1 MTWLR
6 NLRIRMLKAALRR
19 AYISH
24 QRTLDQLNCGRT
36 FALQLPSVRRSA
48 SRMTRLLQKLR
59 ALDPNCQAID
69 VWSDL

>member
-1 MTWLR
+1 MIWLR

-24 QRTLDQLNCGRT
+24 QRTLDQLSCGRML
-36 FALQLPSVRRSA
+36 ALQLPSVRRSA

-59 ALDPNCQAID
+59 ALDPNCKAID